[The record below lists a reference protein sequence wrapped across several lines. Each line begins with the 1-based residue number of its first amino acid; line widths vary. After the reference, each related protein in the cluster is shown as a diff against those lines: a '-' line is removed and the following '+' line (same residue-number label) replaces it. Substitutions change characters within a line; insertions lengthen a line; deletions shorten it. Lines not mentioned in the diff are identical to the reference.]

1 MDTAVIPGTLGGL
14 SSIAPTARLERAE
27 YPVVTKI
34 MRSLASLS
42 YPRAM
47 LRLIAPLLVALWL
60 CAGPARADWMNLT
73 GAETAPNIA
82 EITIEDDRVR
92 LVLEIYIGDLDT
104 FRDLVPDDWLQDAA
118 ADRPELRERLPRSA
132 WLFSNA

>member
-1 MDTAVIPGTLGGL
+1 MDTAVVPGILGGL

-92 LVLEIYIGDLDT
+92 LVLEIYIGT
-104 FRDLVPDDWLQDAA
+104 MSAGIGCLVLGIFFGRTNQTTVETRKLEAA
-118 ADRPELRERLPRSA
+118 AST
-132 WLFSNA
+132 